1 MKKDE
6 VEDILCI
13 KTIHCNVA
21 NPLCVCDGGE
31 SCAARSK
38 TCEEETKT
46 TQLKNKKT
54 MMMMMILIIMSVLV
68 QPTTPSRAYRYYSY
82 SEIIQ
87 NSEI

>member
-1 MKKDE
+1 MKR
-6 VEDILCI
+6 
-13 KTIHCNVA
+13 A
-21 NPLCVCDGGE
+21 
-31 SCAARSK
+31 
-38 TCEEETKT
+38 KT

-87 NSEI
+87 KFRDLNEQFPNVTKVYTMQEKYGRERGDVV